1 MAFVGFDPLKTH
13 RPQIAQFAS
22 VCVALLAAS
31 LIVFA
36 RHGA

>member
-13 RPQIAQFAS
+13 RRQFTQVAS
-22 VCVALLAAS
+22 FCVALLTAS
-31 LIVFA
+31 MIAFA